1 MWLEE
6 IGGILFLDFASV
18 WEEVTDTVPERDAI
32 VQGDRRVSYRTFDD
46 AAARFA
52 SAIEA
57 SGIDEGGKVALY
69 LFNCPEYLIA
79 QYGAFKHRAVP
90 INVNYRYL
98 DDELVYLLDNSD
110 AQVLVFHTSLGGCV
124 ARVRDRLNN
133 VRLLVEVDD
142 GGSHLDGAVGFGELL
157 GRHEPQVR
165 KQRSPDDLY
174 MLYTGGTTGMP
185 KGVMYPQGD
194 FTARMLTA
202 LAAVGAAESVP
213 ATRQDIAPFVTAVNE
228 QGVEAIVPCCPLM
241 HGTGMWVGAMPALL
255 GGGTVVL
262 LEGRSFD
269 AHEVWRVVER
279 EGATRIVIVGDPF
292 ARPMLRA
299 LEERESEGRAYD
311 TSSVRNIVS
320 SGAIWS
326 SEIKDGLRSRVS
338 ASLVDALGSTEGG
351 SFGVSGATRD
361 IGAPTAHF
369 TLAPDSK
376 VVTED
381 GREVSHG
388 TGEQGILATRTA
400 AYGYYKDPDKTAR
413 TFILLDGESYVI
425 TGDWATV
432 DDDGSINLL
441 GRGSMSINSG
451 GEKIF
456 AEEVEEAIKRHP
468 LIDDCLVVGIPD
480 ERFGQRVVA
489 VVGTSSLTPP
499 NPEEIAEFLR
509 LTLAHYKIPKELVV
523 RETVRR
529 APNGKA
535 DYKWAR
541 EVALD
546 AHAQR

>member
-1 MWLEE
+1 
-6 IGGILFLDFASV
+6 V
-18 WEEVTDTVPERDAI
+18 WEEVADIVPERDAI
-32 VQGDRRVSYRTFDD
+32 VQGERRISYRTFDD

-57 SGIDEGGKVALY
+57 AGVDEDGKVALY

-98 DDELVYLLDNSD
+98 DEELLYLLDNSD
-110 AQVLVFHTSLGGCV
+110 SQVLVFHTSLGACV
-124 ARVRDRLNN
+124 ARVRDRLTN

-142 GGSHLDGAVGFGELL
+142 GGAHLDGAVGFAELL
-157 GRHEPQVR
+157 GRHEPQAR

-185 KGVMYPQGD
+185 KGVMFPQGD
-194 FTARMLTA
+194 FTARLLAA
-202 LAAVGAAESVP
+202 LAAARAAKSVP
-213 ATRQDIAPFVTAVNE
+213 AAREDIAPFVTAMNE
-228 QGVEAIVPCCPLM
+228 QGVEAVVPCCPLM
-241 HGTGMWVGAMPALL
+241 HGTGMWIGAMPALL

-299 LEERESEGRAYD
+299 LEEREAARQPYD
-311 TSSVRNIVS
+311 TSSVRMIAS

-326 SEIKDGLRSRVS
+326 SEIKDGLRSRMS
-338 ASLVDALGSTEGG
+338 ASLIDSLGSTEGL
-351 SFGVSGATRD
+351 SIGVSGANHD
-361 IGAPTAHF
+361 VGAPTAHF

-381 GREVSHG
+381 GREVSYG
-388 TGEQGILATRTA
+388 TGEQGILATRSA
-400 AYGYYKDPDKTAR
+400 AYGYYKDPEKTAR
-413 TFILLDGESYVI
+413 TFILLDGESYVL

-432 DDDGSINLL
+432 DEDGSINLL

-480 ERFGQRVVA
+480 DRFGQRVVA
-489 VVGTSSLTPP
+489 VVATAAPSPP
-499 NPEEIAEFLR
+499 TPEEINEFLR
-509 LTLAHYKIPKELVV
+509 RSLAHYKIPKELVV
-523 RETVRR
+523 RETVQR

-541 EVALD
+541 EVALE
-546 AHAQR
+546 AHARR